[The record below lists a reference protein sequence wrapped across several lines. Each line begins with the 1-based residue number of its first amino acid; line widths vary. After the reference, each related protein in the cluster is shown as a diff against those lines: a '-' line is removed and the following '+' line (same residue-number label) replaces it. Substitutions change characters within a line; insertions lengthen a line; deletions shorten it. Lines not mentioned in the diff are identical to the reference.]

1 MLPGDRKEKTPEEP
15 RLSGNIVSV
24 SSQQMQN

>member
-1 MLPGDRKEKTPEEP
+1 MLPGNRKENTSEEP

-24 SSQQMQN
+24 SSQQIQN

>member
-1 MLPGDRKEKTPEEP
+1 MLPGDRKEYTPEEP

>member
-1 MLPGDRKEKTPEEP
+1 MLPSDRKENTSEEP

-24 SSQQMQN
+24 SSQQIQN